1 MLYPLSY
8 EGGPEPFVRL
18 GRYPGRAQ
26 REAEPS
32 NTTNRMGSVPSFD
45 VRRRA

>member
-18 GRYPGRAQ
+18 GRYPRRAQ
-26 REAEPS
+26 REVEPS
-32 NTTNRMGSVPSFD
+32 KTTKRNGSVPSLE